1 MRVTHRMMMESAIR
15 NMEDNLAA
23 LHKLQQK
30 GATGKEFQ
38 HSSDDPSTVS
48 TALTLR
54 STIEINRSYI
64 NTTEF
69 TNDWMS
75 ATDNAFNQMLEIAQK
90 AVTYTQTGLGDTEG
104 EDERASLA
112 ENINGLL
119 QQAVDVA
126 NTKHLGSYL
135 FSGFATTT
143 QSYTLDDDWT
153 VTYHGDTGAMIR
165 NIGPSQTITQ
175 NITGETY
182 FRDLFEGLIAARDA
196 LNTNDSSAIQT
207 ALSSLESALDL
218 VNQGLTLN
226 ATRQNQVQLSQ
237 ERLENTETDL
247 EILLSDKED
256 VNLTEVASLI
266 KNQETTY
273 QVVLEV
279 SNRALSAL
287 SLFDLMS

>member
-15 NMEDNLAA
+15 NMDDNLSA

-30 GATGKEFQ
+30 ASTTKEFQ
-38 HSSDDPSTVS
+38 RSSDDPSTVS

-54 STIEINRSYI
+54 STLEINKSYI

-69 TNDWMS
+69 TNDWMN
-75 ATDNAFNQMLEIAQK
+75 ATENALSQMLEVAEKAITNTQK
-90 AVTYTQTGLGDTEG
+90 GLSDTEG
-104 EDERASLA
+104 SDERASLA
-112 ENINGLL
+112 NSISSLLL
-119 QQAVDVA
+119 QAIDVA
-126 NTKHLGSYL
+126 NTKHLGSYI

-143 QSYTLDDDWT
+143 KPFTQEDESTITNW
-153 VTYHGDTGAMIR
+153 GDTGIMVR
-165 NIGPSQTITQ
+165 NIGPSQTVSQ
-175 NITGETY
+175 NIIGETY

-196 LNTNDSSAIQT
+196 LNSGENSAIT
-207 ALSSLESALDL
+207 NALSDLESALEV
-218 VNQGLTLN
+218 VNQGSTLN

-237 ERLENTETDL
+237 TRLENTQTDL
-247 EILLSDKED
+247 QILLSDKED
-256 VNLTEVASLI
+256 ANLTEVASMI

-287 SLFDLMS
+287 SLFDLLS